1 MVSLNAVNAVLHDVP
16 VHNVTIYSMFNISAI
31 DLREVVKESRCS
43 ENYNLV
49 VPDGTWRQARQIF
62 KRNAALQQ
70 ARKVTN

>member
-1 MVSLNAVNAVLHDVP
+1 
-16 VHNVTIYSMFNISAI
+16 MFNISAI